1 MKGQELLTT
10 ARTRFEKD
18 NAWVDA
24 IVLRRYRDGRPETSF
39 RIDSISN
46 RIDVPGGFTHALVIV
61 EVPLA
66 SLLEEDAAAATA

>member
-1 MKGQELLTT
+1 MKGHELLTT
-10 ARTRFEKD
+10 ARTRFQED

-24 IVLRRYRDGRPETSF
+24 IVLRRYRDGRPETSL

-46 RIDVPGGFTHALVIV
+46 RIDVPDGFTHALVLV

-66 SLLEEDAAAATA
+66 SLVEEEAATATA